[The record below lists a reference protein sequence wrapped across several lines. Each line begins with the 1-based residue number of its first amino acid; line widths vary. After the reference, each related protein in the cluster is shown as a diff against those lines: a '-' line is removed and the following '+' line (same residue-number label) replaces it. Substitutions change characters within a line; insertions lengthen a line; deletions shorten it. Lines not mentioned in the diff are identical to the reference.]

1 MSDNELI
8 RRRDALSIHI
18 DNMFIKCGE
27 IYIGLHETIEA
38 IENLPAV
45 PQEMSAAEESRL
57 RVSWRWLEDF
67 AREYKS
73 EQYAEFILAAK
84 RAYVSSIE
92 KMDGQWVQEH
102 PETNM
107 MTAKYA
113 LPRIDFK
120 EGSDK

>member
-1 MSDNELI
+1 MGDNDLIKRGVAREILRDELDDI
-8 RRRDALSIHI
+8 AAMDEASVDNIVDSIPSAPH
-18 DNMFIKCGE
+18 
-27 IYIGLHETIEA
+27 
-38 IENLPAV
+38 
-45 PQEMSAAEESRL
+45 EMSTAEESRL